1 MAVRPTK
8 NGKKRRIV
16 VYDTT
21 LRDGAQGS
29 FVTFSVADKLLIARA
44 LDRMGVDYIEGG
56 FPGSNPK
63 DEEFFASLRESPLKR
78 SRLAAFGATRRAG
91 GTCEGDVNL
100 AALARSGAPTW
111 TLVGKSDTWQ
121 VDKVLQATLD
131 ENLAMIRESVAFGV
145 AAGHEVIFDAEHLF
159 DGFARDRDY
168 ALEVCAAAAQAGAA
182 WVVLCDT
189 NGGSLPTMIRIGVE
203 AVVGRLA
210 ALGKG
215 TGTGIHTHNDCEL
228 AVANSIEG
236 IAAGADMVQG
246 TINGYGERCGNANLI
261 SVVANVVLKLGLDA
275 MPSGSVARF
284 TDLSRTVAEIANL
297 ALPAQQPFVG
307 QGAFAHKGGQHV
319 AAVLKQAEATVKVEV
334 GANVYHTAASGNG
347 PVNALDAA
355 LRKALI
361 PGFPALKGVRLIDY
375 KVRILDGAAGT
386 GATTRVLVESGKG
399 SKRWATVGCSS
410 NIIEASLEALLDA
423 LEYAARA

>member
-1 MAVRPTK
+1 MA
-8 NGKKRRIV
+8 GKKRRIV

-44 LDRMGVDYIEGG
+44 LDRIGLDYVEGG

-63 DEEFFASLRESPLKR
+63 DEEFFASLAASPLKR

-100 AALARSGAPTW
+100 AALARSGAQTW

-121 VDKVLQATLD
+121 VDRVLQTTLD

-145 AAGHEVIFDAEHLF
+145 GSGREVIFDAEHFF
-159 DGFARDRDY
+159 DGLTRDRDY
-168 ALEVCAAAAQAGAA
+168 ALEVCATAAQAGAA

-189 NGGSLPTMIRIGVE
+189 NGGSLPSKVRAGVE
-203 AVVGRLA
+203 AVVARLA
-210 ALGKG
+210 TVGKG
-215 TGTGIHTHNDCEL
+215 AGTGIHTHNDCEL

-261 SVVANVVLKLGLDA
+261 SVVANVVLKLGLEA

-284 TDLSRTVAEIANL
+284 TDLSRTVAEIATSRCPRSSRSSARARL
-297 ALPAQQPFVG
+297 R
-307 QGAFAHKGGQHV
+307 
-319 AAVLKQAEATVKVEV
+319 TR
-334 GANVYHTAASGNG
+334 AASTW
-347 PVNALDAA
+347 P
-355 LRKALI
+355 R
-361 PGFPALKGVRLIDY
+361 
-375 KVRILDGAAGT
+375 
-386 GATTRVLVESGKG
+386 S
-399 SKRWATVGCSS
+399 
-410 NIIEASLEALLDA
+410 
-423 LEYAARA
+423 